1 MQHGHENVD
10 AREAEHFAALA
21 MRWWDPEGEMRTLHD
36 INEPR
41 TEFIA
46 ERAGLEDKKVLDVG
60 CGGGLLSEALAR
72 HGALVTGIDIGER
85 ALEVARLHMLD
96 SDLDIDYRQVT
107 AEELA
112 ESESGVYDIGC
123 CLQLLEHVP
132 SPARTVEAL
141 AARCRPG
148 GQDCIR
154 TLNRTPLA
162 WAAAIA
168 GAEYLLG
175 LIPRGTHRY
184 DRLIKP
190 SELAAACR
198 RAGLDV
204 VEITGM
210 AYNPLSRTVR
220 FGGPPAVNYFLCAT
234 RPEEA

>member
-46 ERAGLEDKKVLDVG
+46 ERAGLGDKKVLDVG

-107 AEELA
+107 AEELEIGRA
-112 ESESGVYDIGC
+112 SGRG
-123 CLQLLEHVP
+123 
-132 SPARTVEAL
+132 RVE
-141 AARCRPG
+141 G
-148 GQDCIR
+148 E
-154 TLNRTPLA
+154 
-162 WAAAIA
+162 W
-168 GAEYLLG
+168 GA
-175 LIPRGTHRY
+175 
-184 DRLIKP
+184 
-190 SELAAACR
+190 
-198 RAGLDV
+198 
-204 VEITGM
+204 
-210 AYNPLSRTVR
+210 
-220 FGGPPAVNYFLCAT
+220 
-234 RPEEA
+234 